1 MFQAAQQ
8 LTAQERLTTRT
19 DEDLMSKAVGMRL
32 AVLVVTNS
40 DVVKS
45 MSVMEAS
52 LAINTGVLGLCLAF
66 SEYKEVQ
73 IICRALIC
81 ISGGTSCLEHYN
93 IYVIDARSLSI
104 QM

>member
-1 MFQAAQQ
+1 MQCRTLQAVRRPTSPALQHPMFQAAQQ

-52 LAINTGVLGLCLAF
+52 
-66 SEYKEVQ
+66 
-73 IICRALIC
+73 
-81 ISGGTSCLEHYN
+81 
-93 IYVIDARSLSI
+93 SLLTLVC
-104 QM
+104 